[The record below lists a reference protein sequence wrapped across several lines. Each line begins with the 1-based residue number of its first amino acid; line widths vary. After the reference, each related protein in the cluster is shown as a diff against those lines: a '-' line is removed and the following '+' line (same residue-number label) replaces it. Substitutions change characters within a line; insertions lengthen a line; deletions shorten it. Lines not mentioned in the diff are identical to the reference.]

1 MKLSIPLAAA
11 LLLSL
16 TATRARADV
25 AVDLKN
31 ATDASHPV
39 FLVVTE
45 GDAKGTDLAMRVS
58 AEAATIVGD
67 AVVVRLDRG
76 DPTAAAAVKRYRLAS
91 VPVPLILVIGANGT
105 AAAGAKPNATTASK
119 LARMVP
125 SPAKGAYL
133 KALDEGKPTFL
144 VFAAAAMTN
153 RNPAL
158 AACDVAVKTLKGVGA
173 VVSVDRDDA
182 KEADFVTEMQVDPK
196 SKDVVTVVVTAK
208 GQRAAAFVGIAVSQ
222 SLVDAT
228 VVKASSCGPGGCGPN
243 GCK

>member
-1 MKLSIPLAAA
+1 MKLSIPFAAA
-11 LLLSL
+11 LLLGLAASPV
-16 TATRARADV
+16 RADV
-25 AVDLKN
+25 AADLKK
-31 ATDASHPV
+31 ATDEGHPV

-45 GDAKGTDLAMRVS
+45 GEAKGTDLALKVS
-58 AEAATIVGD
+58 GEAAAIVGD

-105 AAAGAKPNATTASK
+105 AAAGAKPSATTASK
-119 LARMVP
+119 LARLVP
-125 SPAKGAYL
+125 SPAKGEHL

-144 VFAAAAMTN
+144 VFSRAAMPN
-153 RNPAL
+153 RIAAL
-158 AACDVAVKTLKGVGA
+158 AACDVAVKSLKGAGA
-173 VVSVDRDDA
+173 VVAVDMDDA
-182 KEADFVTEMQVDPK
+182 READFGTEMQVDPK
-196 SKDVVTVVVTAK
+196 SADVVTVVVTGK
-208 GQRAAAFVGIAVSQ
+208 GQRAVAFVGVPVAK

>member
-1 MKLSIPLAAA
+1 MKLSIPVAIT

-16 TATRARADV
+16 STARARADV
-25 AVDLKN
+25 AADLKK
-31 ATDASHPV
+31 ATDEGHPV

-45 GDAKGTDLAMRVS
+45 GDAKGTDLGLRVS
-58 AEAATIVGD
+58 AEAAAIVGD

-119 LARMVP
+119 LARLVP

-133 KALDEGKPTFL
+133 KALDEGKPAFL
-144 VFAAAAMTN
+144 VFARAPMPN
-153 RNPAL
+153 RAPAL
-158 AACDVAVKTLKGVGA
+158 AACDEAVKTLKGVAA
-173 VVSVDRDDA
+173 VVAVDVDDA
-182 KEADFVTEMQVDPK
+182 REAEFGTEMQVDPK
-196 SKDVVTVVVTAK
+196 SADVVTVVVTAK
-208 GQRAAAFVGIAVSQ
+208 GQRAAAYVGVPVPK
-222 SLVDAT
+222 SLVEAT
-228 VVKASSCGPGGCGPN
+228 VVKAVTCGPGGCGPN